1 MTALYNAAKGNMK
14 SGFSFAGSNAFKA
27 SKISSV
33 NEVFTELI
41 DGFKQKRDE
50 MEGRIKEAIGSKASV
65 GLGR

>member
-33 NEVFTELI
+33 NEVFTELVE
-41 DGFKQKRDE
+41 GFKQKRDE
-50 MEGRIKEAIGSKASV
+50 VEGKIKGALASKA
-65 GLGR
+65 